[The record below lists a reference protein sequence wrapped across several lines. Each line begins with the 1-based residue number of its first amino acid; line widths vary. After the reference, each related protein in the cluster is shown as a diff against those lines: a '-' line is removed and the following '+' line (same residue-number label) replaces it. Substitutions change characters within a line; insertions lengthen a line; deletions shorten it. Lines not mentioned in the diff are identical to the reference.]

1 MFGVCVCVWCLRDSV
16 APGGTLDKVYKLLP
30 LLANNRE
37 RRGIAL
43 DGKLKHED
51 TNLASSSMWAD
62 SRTLRQLAQIKEDLL
77 EHLFLFF
84 QYQGGCAE
92 GSDGDHGFIQG
103 HGEAHRWRVSHM
115 SVCLWWQGYSK
126 LSADSASALRRF
138 TLSFNFVFICLE
150 TILLF
155 VFCLGTVVAS
165 FSEKNLFKS
174 SEHYL
179 LSSKQQTHSWRR
191 AGEHCYLVAKETDT
205 YLRTTLL
212 HVHILTKNVFCS

>member
-1 MFGVCVCVWCLRDSV
+1 MCLVFSVRWEIKTARNPLTKLTMLILLWRFSVIESLILLILLLIWLMFGVCVCVWCLRDSV

-62 SRTLRQLAQIKEDLL
+62 SRTQRQLAQIKEDLL
-77 EHLFLFF
+77 EYLFFLFF

-138 TLSFNFVFICLE
+138 TLSF
-150 TILLF
+150 
-155 VFCLGTVVAS
+155 
-165 FSEKNLFKS
+165 
-174 SEHYL
+174 
-179 LSSKQQTHSWRR
+179 
-191 AGEHCYLVAKETDT
+191 
-205 YLRTTLL
+205 
-212 HVHILTKNVFCS
+212 